1 MTSFLRMDSVIGV
14 AVVARWD
21 GMDGDNDLYRVS
33 HRQTGHRGQLAGRII
48 HRDGRMHVPWQQK
61 SAFVGEIE
69 GSSKGQSMGRVLWE
83 RALQA
88 GR

>member
-33 HRQTGHRGQLAGRII
+33 HDRQGIAGS
-48 HRDGRMHVPWQQK
+48 WQ
-61 SAFVGEIE
+61 AE
-69 GSSKGQSMGRVLWE
+69 
-83 RALQA
+83 
-88 GR
+88 